1 MKFISS
7 LRAERS
13 IAQFLGE
20 SDVDAP
26 AARKAAESLRKMG
39 GGAVPNVVDALATAD
54 KAQTMVLIETLAAQL
69 NDTTFRQ
76 FAAGLGHSEQRCVSG
91 VAAALS
97 TGTGYNASK
106 LVDLLG
112 DDGISKPALIE
123 VLRAKKSRLNV
134 GQLLARAY
142 ELEPREKA
150 ALFKIISDIST
161 EATVPDLIA
170 RIQGKDYAVRVHI
183 INILSRFHRP
193 DVAHALEQQLGDP
206 HKSIRQAAVT
216 ALTRMDGGDL
226 GISIKRIC
234 DLLLD
239 PDMDV
244 QNKTVDLLV
253 KLRNPE
259 TMQHLVTVLKDES
272 EYARRSAV
280 EVLNEIADPSSIRH
294 LLTAIE
300 DEDWWVRSR
309 ASDALA
315 AIGGPKVMDAVLE
328 LIRDD
333 NENVR
338 RSAIEILNQTKDERA
353 VKHLV
358 QAVNDEDWWV
368 RERAADALGEI
379 GDRSAVPALLSM
391 LTGDERSVPAAVRA
405 LGKIGGEDVA
415 TKVLPM
421 LNHSEK
427 NIRVEAVNA
436 LAKLADQSLATAIK
450 SKLQPLMSGSD
461 ETIARLAADAVVRID
476 NRFST
481 TARQADEIANRF
493 AEPAHTLLIEEA
505 QVEQVAKAASMTSHL
520 DISTLRAGDIIEG
533 RYRYIDKIGKGAF
546 GTVVLVEDT
555 VVDER
560 LILKFLN
567 ANVSSDEEMMQR
579 FVHELRYSRKIT
591 HKNVIRI
598 YDFVSLGGNYAIS
611 MEYFPSH
618 TLGAEIARQKPMPV
632 EKAVGWGQD
641 IATGMTVAH
650 QVGIVHRDLKPA
662 NILIDDDGLLKIV
675 DFGVA
680 AAASSGDTQLTKT
693 GYVIGSPKYMAPEQI
708 LGKKVDLRADI
719 YSLGVMIYEMLT
731 GTPPYTKGDHM
742 SVMYQHVQG
751 KAPFCEE
758 LNPNIPPA
766 LAAVVKKAMEVDKLK
781 RYSSMD
787 DLRQALA
794 AAAA

>member
-7 LRAERS
+7 MRAERS
-13 IAQFLGE
+13 IARFLGE

-26 AARKAAESLRKMG
+26 AARKAAESLRRLG
-39 GGAVPNVVDALATAD
+39 GNAVPNVIDALATAD
-54 KAQTMVLIETLAAQL
+54 KNQTMVLIETLTSQL
-69 NDTTFRQ
+69 DDKTFRQ
-76 FAAGLGHSEQRCVSG
+76 FAAGLGHSNQRCVSG
-91 VAAALS
+91 VASALS
-97 TGTGYNASK
+97 AGTAYNVNK

-123 VLRAKKSRLNV
+123 VMRAKKDRLNV
-134 GQLLARAY
+134 GQLLSRAY
-142 ELEPREKA
+142 DLEPREKA
-150 ALFKIISDIST
+150 ALFKIIGAIASD
-161 EATVPDLIA
+161 ATVPELLA

-183 INILSRFHRP
+183 INILSRFNRP
-193 DVAHALEQQLGDP
+193 DVARALESQLADP
-206 HKSIRQAAVT
+206 HKSIRQAAIG
-216 ALTRMDGGDL
+216 ALAQMEGDFDVA
-226 GISIKRIC
+226 RIC
-234 DLLLD
+234 RMLLD

-253 KLRNPE
+253 KMHHPD
-259 TMQHLVTVLKDES
+259 TMQHLVAVLKDES

-280 EVLNEIADPSSIRH
+280 EVLNEIAEPASIRH

-328 LIRDD
+328 LIRDE

-353 VKHLV
+353 VKHLM
-358 QAVNDEDWWV
+358 QAVNDDDWWV

-379 GDRSAVPALLSM
+379 GDRKAVGALLQM
-391 LTGDERSVPAAVRA
+391 LDGDVRSIPAAVRA
-405 LGKIGGEDVA
+405 LGKLGGDNVA

-421 LNHSEK
+421 LNHTEK
-427 NIRVEAVNA
+427 SVRFEAVNA
-436 LAKLADQSLATAIK
+436 LAKLADQSIATAIK
-450 SKLQPLMSGSD
+450 SQLQPLMSGSD
-461 ETIARLAADAVVRID
+461 ETIARMAADAVVRID

-481 TARQADEIANRF
+481 TAVKADEIASRF
-493 AEPAHTLLIEEA
+493 AEPAHTLLVEEPMLEEIA
-505 QVEQVAKAASMTSHL
+505 TQNLQSGTHL
-520 DISTLRAGDIIEG
+520 DITTLKAGDIIEG
-533 RYRYIDKIGKGAF
+533 RYKFIDKIGKGAF

-555 VVDER
+555 IVDER

-567 ANVSSDEEMMQR
+567 ANVSSDEEMLQR

-618 TLGAEIARQKPMPV
+618 TLGAEIARQKPMPLD
-632 EKAVGWGQD
+632 KAIRWSQD
-641 IATGMTVAH
+641 IATGMAVAH

-662 NILIDDDGLLKIV
+662 NILIDDEGLLKIV

-708 LGKKVDLRADI
+708 LGKKVDVRADI
-719 YSLGVMIYEMLT
+719 YSLGVLAYEMLT

-751 KAPFCEE
+751 KAPLCEE
-758 LNPNIPPA
+758 LNPNIPAP
-766 LAAVVKKAMEVDKLK
+766 LAAIVKKAMEVDKLK

-787 DLRQALA
+787 DLREALA
-794 AAAA
+794 GVA

>member
-1 MKFISS
+1 M
-7 LRAERS
+7 RAERS

-26 AARKAAESLRKMG
+26 AARKAADSLRKLG
-39 GGAVPNVVDALATAD
+39 GSAVPRVIDALATAD
-54 KAQTMVLIETLAAQL
+54 KNQSSVLIDTLSSQL
-69 NDTTFRQ
+69 DDTTFQQ
-76 FAAGLGHSEQRCVSG
+76 FAAGLGHSDQRCVSG
-91 VAAALS
+91 VASALA
-97 TGTGYNASK
+97 TGTTYNANK

-123 VLRAKKSRLNV
+123 VMRSKKGRLNI
-134 GQLLARAY
+134 GQLLSRAY
-142 ELEPREKA
+142 DLQPREKA
-150 ALFKIISDIST
+150 ALFKIIGDAAT
-161 EATVPDLIA
+161 DATVPDLLS
-170 RIQGKDYAVRVHI
+170 RIDGKDYAVRVHI
-183 INILSRFHRP
+183 INILSRFSRP
-193 DVAHALEQQLGDP
+193 DVAHALQGQLKDP
-206 HKSIRQAAVT
+206 HKSIRQAAIGALSQMEGDFDLDVEQVT
-216 ALTRMDGGDL
+216 N
-226 GISIKRIC
+226 
-234 DLLLD
+234 LLLD
-239 PDMDV
+239 PDMAV

-253 KLRNPE
+253 KMRHPD
-259 TMQHLVTVLKDES
+259 TMQHLIKVLKDES
-272 EYARRSAV
+272 EFARRSAV
-280 EVLNEIADPSSIRH
+280 EVLNEIAEPSSIRH

-328 LIRDD
+328 LIRDE

-353 VKHLV
+353 VKHLMV
-358 QAVNDEDWWV
+358 ALNDDDWWV
-368 RERAADALGEI
+368 SERAADALGEI
-379 GDRSAVPALLSM
+379 GDPEAVPALVKM
-391 LTGDERSVPAAVRA
+391 LDSDERSIPAAIRA
-405 LGKIGGEDVA
+405 LGKIGGNDIA
-415 TKVLPM
+415 TKVLPL

-427 NIRVEAVNA
+427 NVRLEAVNA
-436 LAKLADQSLATAIK
+436 LAKLADQEQATEIK
-450 SKLQPLMSGSD
+450 NQLQPLMTGAD
-461 ETIARLAADAVVRID
+461 ETIAKMAADAVVRID

-481 TARQADEIANRF
+481 TAIRSDEIADRV
-493 AEPAHTLLIEEA
+493 AGTASTLLIEEA
-505 QVEQVAKAASMTSHL
+505 KANEAIEKTRLAASAQL
-520 DISTLRAGDIIEG
+520 DITTLKPGDVIEG

-546 GTVVLVEDT
+546 GTVILVEDI

-567 ANVSSDEEMMQR
+567 ANVSSDEEMLQR

-611 MEYFPSH
+611 MEYFASH
-618 TLGAEIARQKPMPV
+618 TLGAEIAREKPMPID
-632 EKAVGWGQD
+632 KAISWSKD
-641 IATGMTVAH
+641 IATGMSVAH

-662 NILIDDDGLLKIV
+662 NILIDDSGLLKIV

-708 LGKKVDLRADI
+708 LGKKVDVRADI
-719 YSLGVMIYEMLT
+719 YSLGILAYEMLT
-731 GTPPYTKGDHM
+731 GTPPYSEGDHM
-742 SVMYQHVQG
+742 AVMYQHVQG
-751 KAPFCEE
+751 KAKLCEE

-766 LAAVVKKAMEVDKLK
+766 LAAIVKKTMEVDKLK

-787 DLRQALA
+787 ELRQALA
-794 AAAA
+794 DVA